1 MPGRDPQQDLRE
13 RHEVRASGAPS
24 VSRGRPSLHGPL
36 RLLRDRRAKRAAQAY
51 ARLRALRELTARFP
65 FVEVVLVQ
73 HVYQRSRRGTKAL
86 VLMERTGQQ
95 HDAWFWWSRVS
106 SGQMAAV
113 QFTEGWGPHTQRDGV
128 LYVGHKDTGHGIYEL
143 LSAREVKRAS
153 RHSPLWE
160 SRR

>member
-1 MPGRDPQQDLRE
+1 MPGRDPVRISE
-13 RHEVRASGAPS
+13 GRHEVRVSGAPS
-24 VSRGRPSLHGPL
+24 VSRGHPSLRGPI

-51 ARLRALRELTARFP
+51 ARVRGLRELTARLP
-65 FVEVVLVQ
+65 FVEVVFVQ
-73 HVYQRSRRGTKAL
+73 DVYQRARRGTKAPVL
-86 VLMERTGQQ
+86 VERTGQQ

-113 QFTEGWGPHTQRDGV
+113 QFSEGWGPHTHRDGV
-128 LYVGHKDTGHGIYEL
+128 LYVGHKETGHGIYEL
-143 LSAREVKRAS
+143 LSAQEVKRAS